1 MTLRKAYIAAVMAL
15 ALLAGGPAVRA
26 QGSYTPVRLK
36 VYNDL
41 DRDENGKPRLYEEA
55 RLYVFETEAEGMAA
69 DRKYTDMVKSGGT
82 IFVPDNVSESHDM
95 FGTGGIITLNE
106 VSTEGAIFLAVQGDE
121 KAAKLE
127 MIKGRSEISV
137 HLKVGYALNPIF
149 VTEERKMGGAKE
161 SRPVD
166 NGKTVELSDICY
178 LLPQHIGRSDGRF
191 VIQTYLI
198 PADTLAPNRDT
209 LEWRKLV
216 VMDGRDYHKTQLRRM
231 GFNPK
236 HDQLYAIAH
245 ETPVLTDSTEAVY
258 LPDTLI
264 KTQAV
269 KEGVLVMGK
278 VWFED
283 YNHVYFTDD
292 VQLAD
297 TRRVSRPMQ
306 FLEFNREPERL
317 NPYDDAYRKTPIK
330 ARRPGKIQLPIQF
343 EQGQAKV
350 DPKDPASLRM
360 MDSLRHTVYR
370 LAHDPDAIL
379 RQFSISGIAS
389 PEGRYASNIS
399 LAKERVNYIYGE
411 VKAQIP
417 EERRVSLRTPEIEAR
432 VASWDELA
440 DTLAKDGYAE
450 EAAQIRAITAKNPLD
465 LDAQGPKIKRL
476 PFYDTLIKDNLHRLR
491 MVHFQWIHE
500 EKRPLNDT
508 EILDKYYNDP
518 DFRDGGP
525 SEFTPYEFWVLM
537 QKLSGEKLEDICKR
551 AMSKDLENKWDRR
564 WILPANV
571 LAASYLERGIVD
583 TTVLAPY
590 IQETVRK
597 CDVIN
602 QWGDYTYCLN
612 PSAVVANQIT
622 MMLRGE
628 YYDRAVDL
636 AALLKGMPKYRLLDA
651 IVHCKAGYWNADDK
665 QSEEYYKLVR
675 GSSLLNTVIMDMAK
689 GYYSSARYEIEELDP
704 QDPVTLYLQAQLEC
718 MDFYDKTGVTNF
730 GLLDDDTQD
739 HAIFC
744 LAESFRRDHN
754 LIEKARF
761 DWDIFKGLF
770 DQAMKAYENPTE
782 DSGLTEEQKQ
792 ALINKAT
799 FHPGDMTDQEWDLY
813 YNNKLDKLAF

>member
-1 MTLRKAYIAAVMAL
+1 MQLRKAYIAAVMAL
-15 ALLAGGPAVRA
+15 ALLAGGPVLRA
-26 QGSYTPVRLK
+26 QSYTTVRLK

-41 DRDENGKPRLYEEA
+41 DKDENGKPRLYEEA
-55 RLYVFETEAEGMAA
+55 RVYVFETEAEGMAA

-106 VSTEGAIFLAVQGDE
+106 ASTEGAIFLAVQGDE

-127 MIKGRSEISV
+127 KIKGRSEISV

-149 VTEERKMGGAKE
+149 VTDERKMGGAKE
-161 SRPVD
+161 SRPID
-166 NGKTVELSDICY
+166 NGKTVELNDICY
-178 LLPQHIGRSDGRF
+178 LLPQHIGRTDGRF

-231 GFNPK
+231 GFNPRN
-236 HDQLYAIAH
+236 DQLYAIAH
-245 ETPVLTDSTEAVY
+245 ETPVLTDSTKDVY
-258 LPDTLI
+258 LPDTLL

-306 FLEFNREPERL
+306 FLEFKREPERL
-317 NPYDDAYRKTPIK
+317 NPYDDAYIKAPIK
-330 ARRPGKIQLPIQF
+330 ARRPGMIQLPIQF

-350 DPKDPASLRM
+350 DSKDPASLRM

-370 LAHDPDAIL
+370 LAHDPDAVL
-379 RQFSISGIAS
+379 RQLSVTGIAS
-389 PEGRYASNIS
+389 PEGSYTTNVS
-399 LAKERVNYIYGE
+399 LANERVKYIINE
-411 VKAQIP
+411 AKAQIP
-417 EERRVSLRTPEIEAR
+417 ADKQVSLRTPVIEAR
-432 VASWDELA
+432 VASWNELA
-440 DTLAKDGYAE
+440 DTLAKDGYVE
-450 EAAQIRAITAKNPLD
+450 EANQIRAITAKNPGNP
-465 LDAQGPKIKRL
+465 DAQSPKIKKL
-476 PFYDTLIKDNLHRLR
+476 PFYNTLIEDNLHRLR

-500 EKRPLNDT
+500 EKRPLNDK
-508 EILDKYYNDP
+508 EILNKYYTDP
-518 DFRDGGP
+518 EFREGG
-525 SEFTPYEFWVLM
+525 SIEFTPYEFWVLM
-537 QKLSGEKLEDICKR
+537 QRLSGDDLERICKR
-551 AMSKDLENKWDRR
+551 AISKDLENKWDRR

-571 LAASYLERGIVD
+571 LAASYLERGVVD
-583 TTVLAPY
+583 TTILAPY
-590 IQETVRK
+590 IQENVHK

-602 QWGDYTYCLN
+602 RWGEYTYCLN
-612 PSAVVANQIT
+612 PSAVVANQIS

-636 AALLKGMPKYRLLDA
+636 VALLKGVPKYRMLDA
-651 IVHCKAGYWNADDK
+651 IVHCKAGYWNAKDQK
-665 QSEEYYKLVR
+665 SEEYYNTVR
-675 GSSLLNTVIMDMAK
+675 GSSPLNTVIMDMAK
-689 GYYSSARYEIEELDP
+689 GYYSSARFEIEELDP
-704 QDPVTLYLQAQLEC
+704 QDPVTLYLKAQLEC
-718 MDFYDKTGVTNF
+718 MDFFDKTGVTNF
-730 GLLDDDTQD
+730 GLLDDDVQD

-744 LAESFRRDHN
+744 LAESFRRDHT
-754 LIEKARF
+754 LVDKARF

-770 DQAMKAYENPTE
+770 DQALKDYENPTA

-799 FHPGDMTDQEWDLY
+799 FHPGNMTDEEWDLY
-813 YNNKLDKLAF
+813 YNNKLDKLAD